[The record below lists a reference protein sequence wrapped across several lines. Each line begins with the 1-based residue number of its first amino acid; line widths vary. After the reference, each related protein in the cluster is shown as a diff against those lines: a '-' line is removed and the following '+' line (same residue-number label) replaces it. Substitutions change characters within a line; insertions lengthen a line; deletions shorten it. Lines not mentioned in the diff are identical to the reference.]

1 MIWIFPAE
9 RTEKMEYKNEK
20 ILVEKPEKYVALITL
35 NNPPLNLVTLE
46 LSAELRYTLF
56 KLNKD
61 DEVRVVVLT
70 GSGTRAF
77 CVGSDVKEFP
87 KVWDDVIGKKL
98 QKENE
103 TFNAIEFL
111 DKPVIAAMEGNV
123 CGGGFEMAMACDMRI
138 MAENGRIAQPE
149 INLGVFPGSGGLFR
163 LPKLVGASKAME
175 MMYLGEFIEAEECLR
190 LGLVNRLAPEGKA
203 VETALTVAKAIAQKP
218 FEAIKL
224 IKKGV
229 REIGMVSS
237 AECFYKNLDFSRS
250 IFQTEDCAEGVDAFL
265 NKRPPEFK

>member
-1 MIWIFPAE
+1 
-9 RTEKMEYKNEK
+9 MEYKSK
-20 ILVEKPEKYVALITL
+20 LVLVEKPVKNVALLTL

-46 LSAELRYTLF
+46 LSAELRETLF
-56 KLNKD
+56 KLERD

-70 GSGTRAF
+70 GSGSRAF

-87 KVWDDVIGKKL
+87 HVWDDVIGKKL

-111 DKPVIAAMEGNV
+111 SKPVIAAMEGNV
-123 CGGGFEMAMACDMRI
+123 CGGGYEMAMACDLRI
-138 MAENGRIAQPE
+138 LAESGRIAQPE

-175 MMYLGEFIEAEECLR
+175 MMFLGEFIEAKDCLA
-190 LGLVNRLAPEGKA
+190 LGLVNKIAPDGEA
-203 VETALTVAKAIAQKP
+203 VKTALEMAAKIAEKP

-229 REIGMVSS
+229 REIGMGPT
-237 AECFYKNLDFSRS
+237 EQCFYKNLEFSKT
-250 IFQTEDCAEGVDAFL
+250 IFQTPDCAEGVDAFL
-265 NKRPPEFK
+265 HKRAPKFK